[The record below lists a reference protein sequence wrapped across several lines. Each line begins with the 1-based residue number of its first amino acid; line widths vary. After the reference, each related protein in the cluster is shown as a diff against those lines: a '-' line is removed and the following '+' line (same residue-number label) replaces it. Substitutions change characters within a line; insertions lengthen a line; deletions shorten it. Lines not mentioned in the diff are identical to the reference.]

1 MGPTNPRETTLEDIR
16 FHVARVVVDKR
27 DGRVLARKMLE
38 SERAHGGAVVGTGEN
53 AVVVHE
59 VKVVFVYGILF
70 ATGHHRDDV
79 GIWCE
84 RQDGL

>member
-1 MGPTNPRETTLEDIR
+1 MEDIC
-16 FHVARVVVDKR
+16 FHVARVDVDKR
-27 DGRVLARKMLE
+27 NGRVLARKMLE
-38 SERAHGGAVVGTGEN
+38 SERAHGGAVVGAGEN
-53 AVVVHE
+53 AVVVLE
-59 VKVVFVYGILF
+59 VKVVFVYGVFF